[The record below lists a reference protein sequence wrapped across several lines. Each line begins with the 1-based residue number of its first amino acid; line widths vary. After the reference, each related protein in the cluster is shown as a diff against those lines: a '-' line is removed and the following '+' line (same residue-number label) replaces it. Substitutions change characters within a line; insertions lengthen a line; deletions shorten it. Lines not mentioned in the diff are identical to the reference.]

1 MKLYI
6 KTLGGFDVKLND
18 ESIFKDTNRSYKLY
32 RLFQYF
38 ITFKNKKLL
47 PESIIDNL
55 WPDNESYDPKNM
67 LRVQI
72 YRLRQNIYSIVPED
86 IDISDYLEISF
97 NNGYYSLSVR
107 ENTIIDI
114 DVFEQLILNGD
125 NIKSVDINGAIN
137 LYRSA
142 LEIYNGSYLEES
154 PYELWLVPIRNYYR
168 RLYLKT
174 LFKLIEILEEKERY
188 EDIIVL
194 CEDALAIEPYEEAI
208 HIYLMEC
215 LLKQGQIKSAL
226 SHYEYV
232 TSIQSFEQVSVSS
245 IAMKDIYN
253 KIQNQYSVKGE
264 IQISNMNNCLE
275 DEDLTGPLF
284 CDSTYF
290 KFSYNLRKKKRKKIS
305 SDEDDYICLIT
316 LNKDC
321 GKEELNKW
329 TKQMKMTLEKSLRK
343 GDIFTFWNDTQI
355 IILLLDSNEYGP
367 KRIKER
373 IFANLASYMNE
384 IQISFTKLSNED
396 HYLIDSII

>member
-125 NIKSVDINGAIN
+125 NIKSVDTNGAIN

-275 DEDLTGPLF
+275 AIQH
-284 CDSTYF
+284 
-290 KFSYNLRKKKRKKIS
+290 IS
-305 SDEDDYICLIT
+305 SFHIIYER
-316 LNKDC
+316 KR
-321 GKEELNKW
+321 
-329 TKQMKMTLEKSLRK
+329 EKKYLLMRM
-343 GDIFTFWNDTQI
+343 I
-355 IILLLDSNEYGP
+355 IY
-367 KRIKER
+367 
-373 IFANLASYMNE
+373 A
-384 IQISFTKLSNED
+384 
-396 HYLIDSII
+396 